1 MLSTPGARVVGP
13 RSRPRLLPREY
24 ARDPRAPPGRPTLP
38 PVAKLDGTRALV
50 TGATSGLGRA
60 MAEALVD
67 AGAHVAVTGRN
78 QDRCDAV
85 ALDLG
90 ERAIGVALD
99 VRDPASVR
107 AGVEEVS
114 MRLGGVDLL
123 VSNAGIG
130 QQTVNPRFLT
140 DPAPFWEAAPD
151 AFRDVVDTKIVGTFL
166 AVREVVPRMLA
177 AGGGRVV
184 VISMNES
191 TMTRA
196 GFAPYGPSGAGVEA
210 LARVM
215 GAELEGTPVR
225 LNILLPGGATE
236 TGMIPEDFPREL
248 RAGLLDPAVMGP
260 PIVWLAS
267 SDAAGVHGERIVA
280 TEFA

>member
-1 MLSTPGARVVGP
+1 MTDL
-13 RSRPRLLPREY
+13 E
-24 ARDPRAPPGRPTLP
+24 GR
-38 PVAKLDGTRALV
+38 RALV

-60 MAEALVD
+60 MADALVQ
-67 AGAHVAVTGRN
+67 AGAQVAVTGR
-78 QDRCDAV
+78 DRTRAEAV
-85 ALDLG
+85 AAELG
-90 ERAIGVALD
+90 GGAAGFALD
-99 VRDPASVR
+99 VREPASIR
-107 AGVEEVS
+107 AGVDAVVD
-114 MRLGGVDLL
+114 RFGGIDLL
-123 VSNAGIG
+123 VCNAGIG
-130 QQTVNPRFLT
+130 QRTVNPDFLT
-140 DPAPFWEAAPD
+140 DPQPFWKAAPD
-151 AFRDVVDTKIVGTFL
+151 AFGDVVATKIMGTFL
-166 AVREVVPRMLA
+166 VAREVVPRLLD

-215 GAELEGTPVR
+215 AADLEGSPVT

-236 TGMIPEDFPREL
+236 TGMIPEGVSEEL

-267 SDAAGVHGERIVA
+267 RAADGVHGERIVA
-280 TEFA
+280 TEFER